1 MALVICSC
9 WRNDRALFASDAAP
23 NPTAGSH
30 SRSLI
35 QVKMHSRRRDA
46 QAAKPSALRAAN
58 GFAFVP
64 IGVAWA
70 HGIGGCRTDLP
81 EQSSHGPA
89 RVKYTPRTTVL
100 EATPASYLSMAR
112 ERIEF
117 GDMAPT
123 RAADEARRN
132 LQARFVFM
140 TTPCLF

>member
-1 MALVICSC
+1 MRTQRRIPGLRGFFGPLPYIACS
-9 WRNDRALFASDAAP
+9 NSKAVGQ
-23 NPTAGSH
+23 GSN
-30 SRSLI
+30 
-35 QVKMHSRRRDA
+35 RR
-46 QAAKPSALRAAN
+46 LCL
-58 GFAFVP
+58 VP

-123 RAADEARRN
+123 RAA
-132 LQARFVFM
+132 
-140 TTPCLF
+140 